1 MGVRI
6 TMKKE
11 YYDKKAFNKILSKV
25 DKKSRAMPRVK
36 KLMKELDVLSKRAEP
51 GSTADK
57 KKGIAIQIKV
67 KLDAIAAEIMS
78 VGNDFKNGQDI
89 QKISNTSA
97 SEIKENK
104 GKDMK
109 LIDRLVQSYTRID
122 EARVKDNHRWNANDE
137 LATMN
142 FIYKDFKKEL
152 GRDPGKPYMD
162 DDALVVGDET
172 VLNVKDNTSVA
183 DMKKAVQSWVAKNV
197 KPAAGETKMGKF
209 NVKLPTELGGVL
221 GNKATKLENPRAIIK
236 TDVNSAKEI
245 QRVVKG
251 KGAKFRMMKR
261 KDHVAVY
268 LDFDDGKIMQDAL
281 KKVAKIK

>member
-1 MGVRI
+1 
-6 TMKKE
+6 MKKE

-36 KLMKELDVLSKRAEP
+36 KLMKEIDVLSKRAEP

-78 VGNDFKNGQDI
+78 VGNDFKNGLDI
-89 QKISNTSA
+89 QQKISNTSA

-104 GKDMK
+104 GKGMK
-109 LIDRLVQSYTRID
+109 LIDRLVQSYTRMD

-142 FIYKDFKKEL
+142 FIYKDFRKEL
-152 GRDPGKPYMD
+152 GRSPGKPYMD

-172 VLNVKDNTSVA
+172 VLNVKNNTSVA

-197 KPAAGETKMGKF
+197 KPAAGEVKVGKF
-209 NVKLPTELGGVL
+209 NAKLPTEMKGVL
-221 GNKATKLENPRAIIK
+221 GNKAVKLDNPRVIIK
-236 TDVNSAKEI
+236 TDVDSAKEI
-245 QRVVKG
+245 QAAVKG
-251 KGAKFRMMKR
+251 TGKFRMMKR

-268 LDFDDGKIMQDAL
+268 LDFADGDQL
-281 KKVAKIK
+281 KAAMAKVKKIK

>member
-1 MGVRI
+1 
-6 TMKKE
+6 
-11 YYDKKAFNKILSKV
+11 
-25 DKKSRAMPRVK
+25 
-36 KLMKELDVLSKRAEP
+36 
-51 GSTADK
+51 
-57 KKGIAIQIKV
+57 
-67 KLDAIAAEIMS
+67 
-78 VGNDFKNGQDI
+78 
-89 QKISNTSA
+89 
-97 SEIKENK
+97 
-104 GKDMK
+104 MK
-109 LIDRLVQSYTRID
+109 LIDKLVKEFTSIN

-137 LATMN
+137 IATMN

-162 DDALVVGDET
+162 DDHLVVGSDT
-172 VLNVKDNTSVA
+172 VLRVKDNTSVA
-183 DMKKAVQSWVAKNV
+183 DMKKAVSAWIGKNA
-197 KPAAGETKMGKF
+197 KPAPDEAKVGRF
-209 NVKLPTELGGVL
+209 NVKLPTELAGVL

-236 TDVNSAKEI
+236 TDVDSAKEI